1 MPTIEKLS
9 IALPAE
15 MAAIVRQAV
24 EMGDYSSNSE
34 VVRDALRDWT
44 HKRRQREQSMGDLRK
59 RWQEAVSDSSEG
71 LDADA
76 VFDELERKYDKA
88 ADTAGK

>member
-24 EMGDYSSNSE
+24 DAGEYSPHSE
-34 VVRDALRDWT
+34 VIRDALRDWT
-44 HKRRQREQSMGDLRK
+44 HKRKLREQSLSDLRK
-59 RWQEAVSDSSEG
+59 RWQEAVSDDSEG
-71 LDADA
+71 LDPDQ
-76 VFDELERKYDKA
+76 VFDALINKYKNLDLKRKH
-88 ADTAGK
+88 